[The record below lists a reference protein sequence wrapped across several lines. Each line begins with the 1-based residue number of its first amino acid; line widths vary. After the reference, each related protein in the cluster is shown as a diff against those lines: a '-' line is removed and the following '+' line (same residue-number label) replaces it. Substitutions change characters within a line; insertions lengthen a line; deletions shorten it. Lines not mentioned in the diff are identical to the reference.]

1 MNFQTILL
9 VLCAWA
15 LRSHRSRAQCLRPG
29 PLDLPNKTFPDV
41 TRFPGGFRT
50 VVRVNDY
57 YSERSLLVTEFYHAE
72 NSAGRV
78 EVEREGEKTSFVYF
92 DRTHEVFTVRDFGC
106 RTTPSDRFQFPAETD
121 PSESWVY
128 RGRSRLVLGPSAAL
142 VRASEDYR
150 QGKVVYMGKSAESV
164 RGIPAELWQECVED
178 GRINAEYYFAEDTW
192 KNEFGEST
200 PIALPLRAVFQ
211 GRNLSD
217 SEVFQTHDFVLFR
230 PGTPEPDRPAVPD
243 GKGCLRLAQDLPIG
257 RTFVGTDLSY
267 SAEIL
272 YTPESGNYSYVSYV
286 DFVYD
291 GDSEYVAFRYG
302 NWTRPFRDGKRRV
315 DAYRR
320 IVYDTRNGVTYE
332 IDEDSRQCRVSR
344 REEMEPTIDLPDGI
358 LLGIGNELFLD
369 QMEKFQYLGRKRRRD
384 VWVDVYELTQK
395 LNENLV
401 SISTRYFHRNE
412 LRKEETPVAIS
423 LVNLDSARKV
433 SSGLTINFYQFLTE
447 IDDKLSAFDV
457 DSCYPRSR
465 HRRWISFFFEVRGQE
480 ELMRD
485 AEPYLPVVRRRVAD
499 MVRDATGLA
508 WTRIS
513 RVLVDFEVSGLL
525 ADVSLLDRPDYLWD
539 FSYDSEGFLAD
550 PEDSVGM
557 VSKHLCAKFCLE
569 YPGMCY
575 AFSYCGKT
583 CYLKTKSSW
592 TKRDSPGCLIYR
604 RKTGYEPLITT
615 DSALQKLNLALES
628 GDLKISFS
636 VKDVAGNYRDVELSV
651 SAFDSHA
658 RDPDARYTKI
668 ADFDSHYTEY
678 KYGYKLKKG
687 ADHVRNLGSLPYL
700 TCQKTCLADPYCQSL
715 SSCAGMAECLTST
728 KHAVEVPDREL
739 VKKNDCLVLTRNYMD
754 SFVRHDGLT
763 KATTAA
769 KRLPIDKQELCAKAC
784 LRDDEVDCRSFDFCP
799 YSEHPS
805 DRCLL
810 HAGRHP
816 DPRNE
821 KLALDPTGLC
831 GHYSRNHVRDF
842 RKLKNRI
849 PVDPAHLA
857 VTGVTAEG
865 CARLCAEGV
874 EFPCGSFHF
883 CRAGGRGKARCG
895 LRTENDVSPA
905 TVSNSSCDT
914 YLPAESSPEGRKA
927 GRRGERSYSSGLT
940 AGLGV
945 FFFVLGS
952 GFAVVA
958 LLIFG
963 KITGR
968 KI

>member
-1 MNFQTILL
+1 MRGGRTNQRRVLL
-9 VLCAWA
+9 RRGHVEERIRRIDSNCPAPESGVPRKKSLRLGSLPDAR
-15 LRSHRSRAQCLRPG
+15 LRSLPTRYAGARPSGGPGRQRVPQVGPRSAHWSDLRRHRS
-29 PLDLPNKTFPDV
+29 
-41 TRFPGGFRT
+41 
-50 VVRVNDY
+50 
-57 YSERSLLVTEFYHAE
+57 
-72 NSAGRV
+72 
-78 EVEREGEKTSFVYF
+78 
-92 DRTHEVFTVRDFGC
+92 
-106 RTTPSDRFQFPAETD
+106 
-121 PSESWVY
+121 
-128 RGRSRLVLGPSAAL
+128 
-142 VRASEDYR
+142 
-150 QGKVVYMGKSAESV
+150 
-164 RGIPAELWQECVED
+164 
-178 GRINAEYYFAEDTW
+178 
-192 KNEFGEST
+192 
-200 PIALPLRAVFQ
+200 
-211 GRNLSD
+211 
-217 SEVFQTHDFVLFR
+217 VLFR
-230 PGTPEPDRPAVPD
+230 RNSVHSRKRKLLLRQLRRLRLRRRFGVRGLSLRQLDPALPGRKETSGRLSSDRLRHPKWCDVRDRRRLPTMPSVAARGDGADHRSSRRNPTWHRKRTVFGPD
-243 GKGCLRLAQDLPIG
+243 GKISIPGTEEKKRRLGGRLRVDSETERKLGQHLHQILPSQRTPERRDAGGHLPSEFGLRPKSFFRLDHQLLPILD
-257 RTFVGTDLSY
+257 R
-267 SAEIL
+267 
-272 YTPESGNYSYVSYV
+272 N
-286 DFVYD
+286 
-291 GDSEYVAFRYG
+291 
-302 NWTRPFRDGKRRV
+302 RRQTLGL
-315 DAYRR
+315 RR
-320 IVYDTRNGVTYE
+320 GLV
-332 IDEDSRQCRVSR
+332 
-344 REEMEPTIDLPDGI
+344 LPPQPPPSLD
-358 LLGIGNELFLD
+358 LFL
-369 QMEKFQYLGRKRRRD
+369 L
-384 VWVDVYELTQK
+384 
-395 LNENLV
+395 
-401 SISTRYFHRNE
+401 
-412 LRKEETPVAIS
+412 
-423 LVNLDSARKV
+423 
-433 SSGLTINFYQFLTE
+433 
-447 IDDKLSAFDV
+447 
-457 DSCYPRSR
+457 
-465 HRRWISFFFEVRGQE
+465 RRWAASVGRLLSSSRLYLFLPAVRGQE

>member
-401 SISTRYFHRNE
+401 SISTRYFHR
-412 LRKEETPVAIS
+412 
-423 LVNLDSARKV
+423 
-433 SSGLTINFYQFLTE
+433 
-447 IDDKLSAFDV
+447 
-457 DSCYPRSR
+457 
-465 HRRWISFFFEVRGQE
+465 
-480 ELMRD
+480 
-485 AEPYLPVVRRRVAD
+485 
-499 MVRDATGLA
+499 
-508 WTRIS
+508 
-513 RVLVDFEVSGLL
+513 VDFEVSGLL